1 MTRSSS
7 TAWIRM
13 RVIQKRPPSLTVSS
27 RIKSPLPD
35 EEPITDP
42 EKIAAYVHS
51 ARIIYGLDDDEHDP
65 GEIDNPPT
73 VVPTLDGAK
82 VRAWLPAAALS
93 RDAEIELDERRAVK
107 TTPSG
112 VVARVWL
119 PVAFEDL

>member
-1 MTRSSS
+1 M
-7 TAWIRM
+7 
-13 RVIQKRPPSLTVSS
+13 
-27 RIKSPLPD
+27 PD
-35 EEPITDP
+35 GKPITDP
-42 EKIAAYVHS
+42 ERIAAYVHS

-65 GEIDNPPT
+65 GEIDHPPT

-112 VVARVWL
+112 VLARVWL
-119 PVAFEDL
+119 PVAFEDLMG